1 MKANGPHDAIA
12 PEALPAI
19 QALEGERGTRDDFDA
34 ADAELQ
40 RLQCRWD
47 LRTLAGMLAGMAVPI
62 ALGTFERPYNYAAL
76 VPVLIAVGVFEVWWA
91 RTPRARAIKRVKQA
105 VHDWLAF
112 GQTAPGA

>member
-1 MKANGPHDAIA
+1 MKTRGPHDAIA
-12 PEALPAI
+12 PEALPSI
-19 QALEGERGTRDDFDA
+19 EALERERGTRDDFDV

-40 RLQCRWD
+40 RLECRWD
-47 LRTLAGMLAGMAVPI
+47 LRQLAITLAIVAIPLAHSTVPRQYYYAVFVVVPVFLAGFQI
-62 ALGTFERPYNYAAL
+62 
-76 VPVLIAVGVFEVWWA
+76 WWA

>member
-1 MKANGPHDAIA
+1 MKTRGPHDAIA
-12 PEALPAI
+12 LEALPSI
-19 QALEGERGTRDDFDA
+19 EALERERGTRDDFDL

-47 LRTLAGMLAGMAVPI
+47 LRTLAGILASMAVPI
-62 ALGTFERPYNYAAL
+62 VLGTFERPYNYAAL
-76 VPVLIAVGVFEVWWA
+76 VPVLIAVGVFEVWWT

-112 GQTAPGA
+112 GQAAPGA